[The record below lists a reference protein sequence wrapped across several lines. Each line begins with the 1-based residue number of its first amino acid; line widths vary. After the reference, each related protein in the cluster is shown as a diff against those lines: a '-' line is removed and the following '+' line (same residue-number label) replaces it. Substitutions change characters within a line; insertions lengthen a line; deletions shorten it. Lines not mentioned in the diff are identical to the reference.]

1 LLSLLRTF
9 SDGLVDAFRFRSSL
23 PAQAAE
29 GAAEK
34 RRQAT
39 RVLFKAQPKPE
50 QAAGEPTFVQVVI
63 QPDGAILDEA
73 GVVECEPDPDADPQ
87 PVAASYD

>member
-9 SDGLVDAFRFRSSL
+9 SDGLVDAFRFRSSS

-50 QAAGEPTFVQVVI
+50 QPKPEQAAGEPIGERTGGVR
-63 QPDGAILDEA
+63 GAKPCSTVDHA
-73 GVVECEPDPDADPQ
+73 SGRK
-87 PVAASYD
+87 AANGHACNR